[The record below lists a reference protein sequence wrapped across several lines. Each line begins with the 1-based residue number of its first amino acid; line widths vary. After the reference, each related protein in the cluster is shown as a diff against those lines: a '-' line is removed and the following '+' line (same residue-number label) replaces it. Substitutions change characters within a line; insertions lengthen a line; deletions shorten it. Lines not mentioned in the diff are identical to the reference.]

1 MTIRNKFIALTVLPI
16 LAFLLFTGVGWWTLN
31 VMFGG
36 AERIIQEQ
44 MLPLVNGDV
53 KELNNLQ
60 SSIKQILEADRDVH
74 QALIGEKQS
83 LVASNEE
90 EVQQSMQNHRDNIA
104 QARKRL
110 SSASRNFDD
119 TSLEK
124 YESLKVAF
132 DKWEE
137 KSLKVVD
144 YAQKPNKHRFAL
156 RISYG
161 SAASTFKE
169 MREIIDQLTELQEQ
183 HIEHLADIMRGKIA
197 AVQTEVDTIRGVA
210 FNTKILF
217 LAIAAGM
224 TVALLI
230 LGVIVSRSITR
241 PVSKAVDQLCEV
253 ATVTNSASTEVA
265 HSSQFL
271 ASGASQQAASL
282 EETSSSLTE
291 ISAMT
296 RQNAENTELV
306 NKSASEARNLANQG
320 KMAMERMGKAI
331 EGIQNSSDQTAQII
345 KTIDEIAFQT
355 NLLALNA
362 AVEAARAGDAG
373 RGFAVV
379 AEEVRN
385 LAQRS
390 AEAAKKTNEIIDDS
404 RSKAD
409 LGVSA
414 ATEVQAIL
422 MKIADAVQRVEELV
436 GEVSQANSEQAE
448 AVEQVTTA
456 VAQMDQLTQTNAAS
470 AEETASA
477 SEEMSSQSQLLME
490 IIDDLQSLVGVLG
503 SHMNGSRTN
512 GNAFHSELE
521 NKIDIL
527 PEGRLTAA
535 AQAA

>member
-1 MTIRNKFIALTVLPI
+1 MTFRHKFIALTVLPI
-16 LAFLLFTGVGWWTLN
+16 LAFLLFTGVGWWSLN

-36 AERIIQEQ
+36 AERIIQDQ

-53 KELNNLQ
+53 KELHGLQ

-83 LVASNEE
+83 LVASEE
-90 EVQQSMQNHRDNIA
+90 KEVQQSMQSHLENIA

-110 SSASRNFDD
+110 SSASRNFDGP
-119 TSLEK
+119 SLK
-124 YESLKVAF
+124 MYESLQVAF
-132 DKWEE
+132 GKWEE

-144 YAQKPNKHRFAL
+144 YAQKPSKHRFAL

-161 SAASTFKE
+161 SAATTFKE
-169 MREIIDQLTELQEQ
+169 MRGFIDQLTELQEQ
-183 HIEHLADIMRGKIA
+183 RIAKLADIMRGKIA
-197 AVQTEVDTIRGVA
+197 AVQREVDTIRGVA

-241 PVSKAVDQLCEV
+241 PVNRAVDQLCEV
-253 ATVTNSASTEVA
+253 ANATNSASTEVA

-291 ISAMT
+291 ISART
-296 RQNAENTELV
+296 RQNAEHTELA
-306 NKSASEARNLANQG
+306 NSSASEARDLANQG
-320 KMAMERMGKAI
+320 KMAMDRMGEAI
-331 EGIQNSSDQTAQII
+331 EEIQDSSDQTAKII

-390 AEAAKKTNEIIDDS
+390 ADAARNTNEIIDDS

-409 LGVSA
+409 LGARA

-422 MKIADAVQRVEELV
+422 TQIVDAVQRVEELV
-436 GEVSQANSEQAE
+436 REVSQANSEQAE
-448 AVEQVTTA
+448 AVGQVSTA
-456 VAQMDQLTQTNAAS
+456 VTQMDQLTQTNAAS
-470 AEETASA
+470 AEETAAA
-477 SEEMSSQSQLLME
+477 SEEMSSQSELLLE
-490 IIDDLQSLVGVLG
+490 IIDDLQSLVGALGTHRNGPDANENQSLSETEDKIAVL
-503 SHMNGSRTN
+503 
-512 GNAFHSELE
+512 
-521 NKIDIL
+521 
-527 PEGRLTAA
+527 PQGRLTATSKA
-535 AQAA
+535 A

>member
-1 MTIRNKFIALTVLPI
+1 MTIRNKFMALTVLPI
-16 LAFLLFTGVGWWTLN
+16 LAFLLFTGVGWWSLN

-53 KELNNLQ
+53 KELHGLQ
-60 SSIKQILEADRDVH
+60 TSIKQILEADRDVH

-83 LVASNEE
+83 LVASSEE
-90 EVQQSMQNHRDNIA
+90 EVQQSIQNHRDNIA

-110 SSASRNFDD
+110 SAASRNFDD
-119 TSLEK
+119 TSLK
-124 YESLKVAF
+124 RYESLKVAF
-132 DKWEE
+132 GKWEE

-144 YAQKPNKHRFAL
+144 YAQKPTKHRFAL

-161 SAASTFKE
+161 SAAKTFKE
-169 MREIIDQLTELQEQ
+169 MREFIDQLTELQEQ
-183 HIEHLADIMRGKIA
+183 RIAKLAEIMRGKVA

-224 TVALLI
+224 TAALLI

-241 PVSKAVDQLCEV
+241 PVSKAVDSLCEV
-253 ATVTNSASTEVA
+253 ATVTNSASMEVA

-282 EETSSSLTE
+282 EETSASLTE
-291 ISAMT
+291 ISART
-296 RQNAENTELV
+296 RQNAEHTELV

-331 EGIQNSSDQTAQII
+331 EGIQDSSDQTAQII

-422 MKIADAVQRVEELV
+422 SQIADEVQRVEDLV
-436 GEVSQANSEQAE
+436 GEVSLANNEQAE
-448 AVEQVTTA
+448 AVEQVTAA

-477 SEEMSSQSQLLME
+477 SEEMSSQSQLLLE
-490 IIDDLQSLVGVLG
+490 IIDDLQSLVGALG
-503 SHMNGSRTN
+503 SRMNGSRTN
-512 GNAFHSELE
+512 GNASHSELE
-521 NKIDIL
+521 NKLDIL
-527 PEGRLTAA
+527 PEGRLTATPKA
-535 AQAA
+535 A